1 MAETESSKKNE
12 CSRWSLK
19 GKTALVTGGTKGIGY
34 AIVEELATFG
44 ARIHICSRNGTQ
56 LNQRLSEWKKKGF
69 DITGTACDVSS
80 RDEREKLVNT
90 ISSLFNHKLDILINN
105 VGVNSWKQTVEF
117 SAQDF
122 STLMSTNFEAAY
134 HLCQLSYPLL
144 KASEAG
150 NIVFISSIAGVES
163 VNIGGSLYSAAK
175 GAVNQLTK
183 SLACEWA
190 KDNIRTNS
198 VAPGFIN
205 TPLTE
210 AAFKE
215 EDLAKAMVSRTP
227 LGRTGEPKEVA
238 SLVAY
243 LCLPAASFI
252 TGQIIC
258 VDGGVTVNSFSF
270 SRT

>member
-1 MAETESSKKNE
+1 MEANGGIQCPRFLNSNVYKLRSCLSS
-12 CSRWSLK
+12 LP
-19 GKTALVTGGTKGIGY
+19 
-34 AIVEELATFG
+34 TF
-44 ARIHICSRNGTQ
+44 
-56 LNQRLSEWKKKGF
+56 
-69 DITGTACDVSS
+69 
-80 RDEREKLVNT
+80 
-90 ISSLFNHKLDILINN
+90 ISS
-105 VGVNSWKQTVEF
+105 
-117 SAQDF
+117 
-122 STLMSTNFEAAY
+122 
-134 HLCQLSYPLL
+134 LL

>member
-1 MAETESSKKNE
+1 MAESSKKNQ

-19 GKTALVTGGTKGIGY
+19 GTTALVTGGTKGIGY

-44 ARIHICSRNGTQ
+44 ARIHTCSRNGTQ
-56 LNQRLSEWKKKGF
+56 LSQCLSEWEKKGF
-69 DITGTACDVSS
+69 EITGTVCDVSS

-90 ISSLFNHKLDILINN
+90 VSSLFDRKLDILISN
-105 VGVNSWKQTVEF
+105 VGVNSWKPTPEF
-117 SAQDF
+117 SAQEF
-122 STLMSTNFEAAY
+122 STLISTNFEAAY

-144 KASEAG
+144 KASEDG

-163 VNIGGSLYSAAK
+163 VNVGGSLYSAAK
-175 GAVNQLTK
+175 GALNQLTK

-210 AAFKE
+210 AAFKD
-215 EDLAKAMVSRTP
+215 EDLSKAIISRTP

-243 LCLPAASFI
+243 LCLPAVSFI
-252 TGQIIC
+252 TGQVIC

-270 SRT
+270 SKT